1 MIKDL
6 IVIIP
11 ARGNSKGIKRKNLK
25 IFNKKRIIDY
35 SINFSKKIGAEKI
48 IVSSEYKKIINYCK
62 KFNILVDKRDKKLSN
77 DNVHASKVV
86 LSIVKKYKIKNH
98 KYICLFLPTYPL
110 RELKKFKKFIK
121 NFLKSKFYSLIG
133 IVDTG
138 FYTNNLR
145 FIKKSLLTAK
155 NLSLTQRQYAEK
167 VYAVNGSIFLTKVSN
182 IKKFKTFHSKKKS
195 KYIICDTKFS
205 IDLNNLDDVKRLEI
219 FFKNNK
225 KFNF

>member
-1 MIKDL
+1 MQ
-6 IVIIP
+6 
-11 ARGNSKGIKRKNLK
+11 NLLC
-25 IFNKKRIIDY
+25 
-35 SINFSKKIGAEKI
+35 EKI
-48 IVSSEYKKIINYCK
+48 ECDDFRIRKLDVK
-62 KFNILVDKRDKKLSN
+62 VDYFSTEFEK
-77 DNVHASKVV
+77 
-86 LSIVKKYKIKNH
+86 SIRI
-98 KYICLFLPTYPL
+98 LPT
-110 RELKKFKKFIK
+110 
-121 NFLKSKFYSLIG
+121 
-133 IVDTG
+133 
-138 FYTNNLR
+138 NLR